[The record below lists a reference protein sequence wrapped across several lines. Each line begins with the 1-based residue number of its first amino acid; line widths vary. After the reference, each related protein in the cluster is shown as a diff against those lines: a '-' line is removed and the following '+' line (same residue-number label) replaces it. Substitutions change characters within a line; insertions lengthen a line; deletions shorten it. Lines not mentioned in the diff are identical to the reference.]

1 MLRTL
6 AVTAFILISMI
17 SGTVARADSDMFSGK
32 TITYV
37 VATKPGGGYDAMGR
51 LVAKYL
57 ELHLP
62 GSQVIVKNVP
72 GAGHLI
78 GAQTIYASEPDG
90 LTIGTF
96 NTGVIYSQLRGSLEG
111 NIDLSKFSWIGKA
124 ASETRVIMVS
134 AKSDLKSVDDFK
146 KHAGQI
152 KFAVNGKGSPQ
163 HFEAATIAKT
173 MGWDIKVIFGFE
185 GTEGEMSLLR
195 GEVDAII
202 GSRSSLQSYVDN
214 GQGRFILQTGGK
226 PDAELPQ
233 FEKLATTEQAK
244 AIVALINSQA
254 LFARVTAGP
263 PGIPDDRLK
272 VLRSAYMAAVT
283 DPGFVAEAQKA
294 GLDIDPAGGEDMAK
308 HIEAALKQPPETIE
322 LLKSIMGD

>member
-1 MLRTL
+1 MLRNI
-6 AVTAFILISMI
+6 AATAFILMGAI
-17 SGTVARADSDMFSGK
+17 SGTVAHADSDMFAGK

-37 VATKPGGGYDAMGR
+37 VATKPGGGYDTMGR
-51 LVAKYL
+51 LIAKYL

-62 GSQVIVKNVP
+62 GSQVTVKNVP
-72 GAGHLI
+72 GAGQLI
-78 GAQTIYASEPDG
+78 GAQTIYSSEPDG

-96 NTGVIYSQLRGSLEG
+96 NTGLIYSQLMGSLEG
-111 NIDLSKFSWIGKA
+111 RIDLNKFSWIGKA
-124 ASETRVIMVS
+124 ASETRVLMV
-134 AKSDLKSVDDFK
+134 AANSDLKSVGDFK
-146 KHAGQI
+146 RRAGQI
-152 KFAVNGKGSPQ
+152 KFAVTAKGNPQ

-173 MGWDIKVIFGFE
+173 FGWDIKTIFGFE

-195 GEVDAII
+195 GEVDAIT

-214 GQGRFILQTGGK
+214 GQGRFILEIGGK
-226 PDAELPQ
+226 PDLALPQ
-233 FEKLATTEQAK
+233 FEQLAATEQAK